1 MVRTNNQ
8 DAVLAEVTSF
18 VVADGMGGHA
28 GGEIASA
35 TAIASLRQSL
45 TTTTTAEGLM
55 EALREANR
63 AVGEASSDDPDLAG
77 MGTTAVAAVLVG
89 TETGDR
95 LLIGNVGDSRA
106 YHFHDGLLDQV
117 TEDHSMVAE
126 LLRDGSITEEE
137 AAHHP
142 QRHVITRV
150 LGTSPDVDVDLFELR
165 LNEGDRVLLCSD
177 GLTNEV
183 SEEEIIR
190 VLRSIADP
198 TEAAQDLVRRA
209 NAHGGND
216 NISVVV
222 VDALLAEEQAGP
234 AAIGTAAAPS
244 SRSTTPTL
252 EKEGE
257 SWWARRKRLGMRR
270 AITFRV
276 FVFVLLVAGVIVGA
290 IYFLRWY
297 ENSNYYVI
305 SKGNQVVIYQGR
317 QGGMLWFKPK
327 EVKVTSTTTEQVLAI
342 RRAAL
347 RAGVDET
354 SLHEAELYVKNLA
367 NEYAQAHPTA
377 NTTTTVPGGTTTTV
391 PGGTTTTVPGG
402 ASTTVPGGTTT
413 TVGGV

>member
-1 MVRTNNQ
+1 MTVLRAGSATDPGMVRTNNQ
-8 DAVLAEVTSF
+8 DSVLAEVTTF

-35 TAIASLRQSL
+35 TAVSSLRRSL
-45 TTTTTAEGLM
+45 MSTTTAEGLM
-55 EALREANR
+55 EAVREANR
-63 AVGEASSDDPDLAG
+63 AVGDASLDDPDLAG

-89 TETGDR
+89 TDTGDR
-95 LLIGNVGDSRA
+95 LLIANVGDSRA
-106 YHFHDGLLDQV
+106 YHFHEGILEQV

-126 LLRDGSITEEE
+126 LLRDGSITQAE
-137 AAHHP
+137 AANHP

-190 VLRSIADP
+190 VLRSISDP
-198 TEAAQDLVRRA
+198 TEAAEDLVRRA

-222 VDALLAEEQAGP
+222 VDALLAEEVTGP
-234 AAIGTAAAPS
+234 AAIGTAAPPAAPS
-244 SRSTTPTL
+244 STL
-252 EKEGE
+252 GIDKEGE

-276 FVFVLLVAGVIVGA
+276 FLFVLLVAGVIVGA
-290 IYFLRWY
+290 VYFLRWY

-317 QGGMLWFKPK
+317 EGGLLWFKPK
-327 EVKVTSTTTEQVLAI
+327 VVKVTDTKVNHVLAL
-342 RRAAL
+342 RRSDLA
-347 RAGVDET
+347 AGVDEPT
-354 SLHEAELYVKNLA
+354 LKAAELYAKKLTA
-367 NEYAQAHPTA
+367 EYLVLNPPP
-377 NTTTTVPGGTTTTV
+377 TTTTVPGVTTTT
-391 PGGTTTTVPGG
+391 
-402 ASTTVPGGTTT
+402 S
-413 TVGGV
+413 VGG

>member
-8 DAVLAEVTSF
+8 DAVLAGVTAF

-35 TAIASLRQSL
+35 TAIESLRQSL
-45 TTTTTAEGLM
+45 TSTTTAEGLM
-55 EALREANR
+55 EAVREANR
-63 AVGEASSDDPDLAG
+63 AVGEASSDDPELAG

-89 TETGDR
+89 TDTGDR
-95 LLIGNVGDSRA
+95 LLIANVGDSRA
-106 YHFHDGLLDQV
+106 YHFHEGSLEQV

-126 LLRDGSITEEE
+126 LLRDGSITQEE
-137 AAHHP
+137 AARHP

-183 SEEEIIR
+183 TEEEIIR
-190 VLRSIADP
+190 VLRSVTDP

-222 VDALLAEEQAGP
+222 VDALLAEPAPGP
-234 AAIGTAAAPS
+234 AAIGTAAPPS
-244 SRSTTPTL
+244 IRSTTL
-252 EKEGE
+252 GIEKDGE

-270 AITFRV
+270 ALTFRV
-276 FVFVLLVAGVIVGA
+276 FLFVLLIAGVIVGA
-290 IYFLRWY
+290 VFFLRWY
-297 ENSNYYVI
+297 EDSNYYVI

-317 QGGMLWFKPK
+317 PGGLLWFKPK
-327 EVKVTSTTTEQVLAI
+327 EVKVTDTTLAHVLAI
-342 RRAAL
+342 HKQAL
-347 RAGVDET
+347 AAGVDEPT
-354 SLHEAELYVKNLA
+354 LKAAELYATNLKM
-367 NEYAQAHPTA
+367 EYQVVNPPPTTTT
-377 NTTTTVPGGTTTTV
+377 TTTTVPGLTTTTIR
-391 PGGTTTTVPGG
+391 GG
-402 ASTTVPGGTTT
+402 
-413 TVGGV
+413 